1 MPTTLSTNSAALV
14 LPDPADVTNAVASET
29 IPDIRGLKDVI
40 EIPTGNEWV
49 WWLLFAVAVLV
60 VAGVVAWYIRR
71 HLAKCNAELAP
82 PPAPPPHVVA
92 WERLQRALDL
102 IHEAEWFC
110 IEVSHIIR
118 VYLEE
123 RFRLHAPD
131 RTTEEFLI
139 ELQSSRHL
147 AGEHKQLLAN
157 FLSECDMVKF
167 ARAELPEQEL
177 RGLHEAASRL
187 VGETQPSLHEEI
199 EAEEEASVEQ

>member
-29 IPDIRGLKDVI
+29 IPDIRGLKDMV

-49 WWLLFAVAVLV
+49 WWLLVAVAVLV
-60 VAGVVAWYIRR
+60 VAGIVAWFIRR
-71 HLAKCNAELAP
+71 HLAKCSAELAP
-82 PPAPPPHVVA
+82 PPPPPPHVVA

-123 RFRLHAPD
+123 RFSLHAPD
-131 RTTEEFLI
+131 RTTEEFLL

-167 ARAELPEQEL
+167 ARAEPPEQEL
-177 RGLHEAASRL
+177 RSLHEAASRL

-199 EAEEEASVEQ
+199 EAEEEAPLEQ

>member
-1 MPTTLSTNSAALV
+1 MPTTLSTNSAALI
-14 LPDPADVTNAVASET
+14 LPDPADVTNAVASEK
-29 IPDIRGLKDVI
+29 IPDIRGLKDMV

-49 WWLLFAVAVLV
+49 WWLLVAVAVLV
-60 VAGVVAWYIRR
+60 VAGIVAWFIRR
-71 HLAKCNAELAP
+71 HLAKCSTELAP
-82 PPAPPPHVVA
+82 PPPPPPHVVA
-92 WERLQRALDL
+92 WERLQRALEL

-123 RFRLHAPD
+123 RFSLHAPD

-139 ELQSSRHL
+139 ELQSSRRL

-167 ARAELPEQEL
+167 ARAEPPEQEL
-177 RGLHEAASRL
+177 RSLHEAASRL

-199 EAEEEASVEQ
+199 EAEEEAPVEQ

>member
-1 MPTTLSTNSAALV
+1 MPTTLSTNSAALI
-14 LPDPADVTNAVASET
+14 LPDPADVTNAVASEK
-29 IPDIRGLKDVI
+29 IPDIRGLKDMV

-49 WWLLFAVAVLV
+49 WWLLVAVAVLV
-60 VAGVVAWYIRR
+60 VAGIVAWFIRR
-71 HLAKCNAELAP
+71 HLAKCSTELAP
-82 PPAPPPHVVA
+82 PPPPPPHVVA
-92 WERLQRALDL
+92 WERLQRALEL

-123 RFRLHAPD
+123 RFSLHAPD
-131 RTTEEFLI
+131 RTTEEFLL
-139 ELQSSRHL
+139 ELQSSRRL

-167 ARAELPEQEL
+167 ARAEPPEQEL
-177 RGLHEAASRL
+177 RSLHEAASRL

-199 EAEEEASVEQ
+199 EAEEEAPVEQ

>member
-29 IPDIRGLKDVI
+29 IPDIRGLKGMV
-40 EIPTGNEWV
+40 EIPTGNEWI
-49 WWLLFAVAVLV
+49 WWLLVAVAVMV
-60 VAGVVAWYIRR
+60 VTGIVVWFIRR
-71 HLAKCNAELAP
+71 HLAKRSTELAP
-82 PPAPPPHVVA
+82 PPPPPPHVVA

-123 RFRLHAPD
+123 RFSLHAPD
-131 RTTEEFLI
+131 RTTEEFLL
-139 ELQSSRHL
+139 ELQSSRYL
-147 AGEHKQLLAN
+147 AAEHKQLLAN

-167 ARAELPEQEL
+167 ARAEPPEQEL
-177 RGLHEAASRL
+177 RSLHEAASRL

-199 EAEEEASVEQ
+199 EAEEEAPLEQ

>member
-29 IPDIRGLKDVI
+29 IPDIRGLKDMV
-40 EIPTGNEWV
+40 EIPTGNEWI
-49 WWLLFAVAVLV
+49 WWLLVAMAVLV
-60 VAGVVAWYIRR
+60 VIGIVVWFIRR
-71 HLAKCNAELAP
+71 HLAKSSTELAP
-82 PPAPPPHVVA
+82 PPPPPPHVVA

-123 RFRLHAPD
+123 RFSLHAPD
-131 RTTEEFLI
+131 RTTEEFLL

-167 ARAELPEQEL
+167 ARAEPPEQEL
-177 RGLHEAASRL
+177 RSLHEAASRL

-199 EAEEEASVEQ
+199 EAEEEAPLEQ

>member
-1 MPTTLSTNSAALV
+1 MPTTLSTNSAALI
-14 LPDPADVTNAVASET
+14 LPDPADVTNAVASEK
-29 IPDIRGLKDVI
+29 IPDIRGVKDMV

-49 WWLLFAVAVLV
+49 WWLLVAVAVLV
-60 VAGVVAWYIRR
+60 VAGIVAWFIRR
-71 HLAKCNAELAP
+71 HLAKCSTELAP
-82 PPAPPPHVVA
+82 PPPPPPHVVA
-92 WERLQRALDL
+92 WERLQRALEL

-123 RFRLHAPD
+123 RFSLHAPD
-131 RTTEEFLI
+131 RTTEEFLL
-139 ELQSSRHL
+139 ELQSSRRL

-167 ARAELPEQEL
+167 ARAEPPEQEL
-177 RGLHEAASRL
+177 RSLHEAASRL

-199 EAEEEASVEQ
+199 EAEEEAPVEQ

>member
-1 MPTTLSTNSAALV
+1 MLTTLSTNSAALV
-14 LPDPADVTNAVASET
+14 LPDPTDVTNAVVSEK

-40 EIPTGNEWV
+40 EIPTGNEWI
-49 WWLLFAVAVLV
+49 WWLLVAVAVLV
-60 VAGVVAWYIRR
+60 VAGVVAWFIRR
-71 HLAKCNAELAP
+71 HLAKCSAELAP
-82 PPAPPPHVVA
+82 PPPPPPHVVA
-92 WERLQRALDL
+92 WERLQRALEL

-123 RFRLHAPD
+123 RFSLHAPD
-131 RTTEEFLI
+131 RTTEEFLL
-139 ELQSSRHL
+139 ELQSSRRL

-167 ARAELPEQEL
+167 ARAEPPEQEL
-177 RGLHEAASRL
+177 RSLHEAASRL

-199 EAEEEASVEQ
+199 EAEEEAPVEQ

>member
-1 MPTTLSTNSAALV
+1 MPTTLSTNSAALI
-14 LPDPADVTNAVASET
+14 LPDPADVTNAVASEK
-29 IPDIRGLKDVI
+29 IPDIRGLKDMV

-49 WWLLFAVAVLV
+49 WWLLVAVAVLV
-60 VAGVVAWYIRR
+60 VAGIVAWFIRR
-71 HLAKCNAELAP
+71 HLAKCSTELAP
-82 PPAPPPHVVA
+82 PPPPPPHVVA
-92 WERLQRALDL
+92 WERLQRTLEL

-123 RFRLHAPD
+123 RFSLHAPD
-131 RTTEEFLI
+131 RTTEEFLL
-139 ELQSSRHL
+139 ELQSSRRL

-167 ARAELPEQEL
+167 ARAEPPEQEL
-177 RGLHEAASRL
+177 RSLHEAASRL

-199 EAEEEASVEQ
+199 EAEEEAPVEQ

>member
-1 MPTTLSTNSAALV
+1 MPTTLSTNSAALI
-14 LPDPADVTNAVASET
+14 LPDPADVTNAVASEK
-29 IPDIRGLKDVI
+29 IPDIRGLKDMV

-49 WWLLFAVAVLV
+49 WWLLVAVAVLV
-60 VAGVVAWYIRR
+60 VAGIVAWFIRR
-71 HLAKCNAELAP
+71 HLAKCSAELAP
-82 PPAPPPHVVA
+82 PPPPPPHVVA

-123 RFRLHAPD
+123 RFSLHAPD
-131 RTTEEFLI
+131 RTTEEFLL

-167 ARAELPEQEL
+167 ARAEPPEQEL
-177 RGLHEAASRL
+177 RSLHEAASRL

-199 EAEEEASVEQ
+199 EAEEEAPVEQ

>member
-29 IPDIRGLKDVI
+29 IPDIRGLKDMV
-40 EIPTGNEWV
+40 EIPTGNEWI
-49 WWLLFAVAVLV
+49 WWLLVAVAVLV
-60 VAGVVAWYIRR
+60 VTGIVVWFIRR
-71 HLAKCNAELAP
+71 HLAKRSTELAP
-82 PPAPPPHVVA
+82 PPPPPPHVVA

-123 RFRLHAPD
+123 RFSLHAPD
-131 RTTEEFLI
+131 RTTEEFLL

-167 ARAELPEQEL
+167 ARAEPPEQEL
-177 RGLHEAASRL
+177 RSLHEAASRL

-199 EAEEEASVEQ
+199 EAEEEAPLEQ